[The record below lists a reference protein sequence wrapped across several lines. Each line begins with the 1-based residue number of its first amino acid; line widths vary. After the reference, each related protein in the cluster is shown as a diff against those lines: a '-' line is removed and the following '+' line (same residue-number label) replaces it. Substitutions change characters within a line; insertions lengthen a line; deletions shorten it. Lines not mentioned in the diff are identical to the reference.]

1 MLVDVAFDI
10 TFSVDTV
17 RALKWLSE
25 TPPKQCMAVR
35 CKIFFTA
42 EAGSRN
48 RQLAPRS
55 QPRVSGLQVT
65 FARVLKSR
73 AMDDDLERAARKHR
87 LQQRHGAIR
96 AQQRQ
101 RLQEEQKKA
110 ALDVSPANADALPSS
125 SSRPANPA
133 EQAQVPEKAVC
144 AIRFHVRLVSLLLE
158 KLDLPYA
165 QLQELRVSCRRGC
178 KVHASINEGE
188 AGVSCAEVL
197 KIKILLA

>member
-10 TFSVDTV
+10 TLSGDTV

-65 FARVLKSR
+65 FAR
-73 AMDDDLERAARKHR
+73 
-87 LQQRHGAIR
+87 G
-96 AQQRQ
+96 
-101 RLQEEQKKA
+101 
-110 ALDVSPANADALPSS
+110 
-125 SSRPANPA
+125 
-133 EQAQVPEKAVC
+133 
-144 AIRFHVRLVSLLLE
+144 
-158 KLDLPYA
+158 
-165 QLQELRVSCRRGC
+165 RRGC
-178 KVHASINEGE
+178 HGT
-188 AGVSCAEVL
+188 VSL
-197 KIKILLA
+197 